1 MATLPNTPAN
11 LPSPNPTNSFWLR
24 SPSSFLLHHRS
35 TPDLP
40 LSADVVIVGSGITGA
55 FCARHLAES
64 AGLSVVMVEAREACW
79 GATGR
84 NGGHCKPHFF
94 QVALDIA
101 QFELRNY
108 RNIAEFVTHHQIDC
122 EYQQL
127 SSGTCFTF
135 NSADDFAEAQKLVQ
149 TLQSSDPELAR
160 HLAVVEDK
168 GSLAGLLVPNAVG
181 AITQTIA
188 AKLWPYKLVAWVL
201 EDLIKNSQLNLQTE
215 TPVLSLKLHDGVN
228 NRWAVRSDRGTI
240 AAKQVILATNGY
252 TSHLLPEFTG
262 LIVPIR
268 GEMSALKPPAILRE
282 NPLTHTYVFIGGDGQ
297 GYIHD
302 GYLNQRPVDPTGG
315 SGGHMMFGGGRSY
328 AKNKG
333 IGIDDDSEIDE
344 LSAKRLR
351 TDLLKHLV
359 PSGNGDDAAH
369 APPLEAENEWSGI
382 MGFSRDGC
390 PWVGEVPGR
399 KGVYLSGGY
408 TGHGMPNASLCARY
422 IAQLVLTADDHGGGS
437 EAKMDSAGQHVT
449 IPEAYMISEARM
461 ERANEQAPHPAI
473 FDPGAI

>member
-1 MATLPNTPAN
+1 VA
-11 LPSPNPTNSFWLR
+11 
-24 SPSSFLLHHRS
+24 
-35 TPDLP
+35 PD
-40 LSADVVIVGSGITGA
+40 V
-55 FCARHLAES
+55 
-64 AGLSVVMVEAREACW
+64 
-79 GATGR
+79 
-84 NGGHCKPHFF
+84 
-94 QVALDIA
+94 A

-135 NSADDFAEAQKLVQ
+135 NSADDFVEAQKLVQ
-149 TLQSSDPELAR
+149 TLQSSDPELAQ

-201 EDLIKNSQLNLQTE
+201 ENLIRSSQLNLQTD
-215 TPVLSLKLHDGVN
+215 TPVLSLKLHDGVS
-228 NRWAVRSDRGTI
+228 NRWAVRTDRGTI

-262 LIVPIR
+262 LIIPIR

-282 NPLTHTYVFIGGDGQ
+282 NSLTHTYVFIGGDDQ

-302 GYLNQRPVDPTGG
+302 GYLSQRPVDPTRG

-408 TGHGMPNASLCARY
+408 TGHGLSPCFLLQFLPQHPRSTYPPAANNPPATPTGMPNASLCARY
-422 IAQLVLTADDHGGGS
+422 IAQLVLTADEHGGGS
-437 EAKMDSAGQHVT
+437 ETKMDPAGQRVS

-461 ERANEQAPHPAI
+461 ERAKEQAPHPAI